1 MASAFVAPFVL
12 GAVGALAPE
21 IVRLWKIRSEPQ
33 RFAWSWFYLIVSM
46 LFACLG
52 GIVAV
57 LLPSE
62 NARAAFYAGISTP
75 VLVNTAAKNI
85 NAARRKRKKTL
96 KGAASSVEVP
106 LSPFETFIDAL

>member
-1 MASAFVAPFVL
+1 MGSSFLGPFAL
-12 GAVGALAPE
+12 GALGALAPE
-21 IVRLWKIRSEPQ
+21 IVRLWKIRSEPK
-33 RFAWSWFYLIVSM
+33 RFVWSWFYLIVSL

-75 VLVNTAAKNI
+75 VLINTAAKNI
-85 NAARRKRKKTL
+85 NAANRKRKRAL
-96 KGAASSVEVP
+96 KGDTSLVEGR
-106 LSPFETFIDAL
+106 LSPVETFIDAL